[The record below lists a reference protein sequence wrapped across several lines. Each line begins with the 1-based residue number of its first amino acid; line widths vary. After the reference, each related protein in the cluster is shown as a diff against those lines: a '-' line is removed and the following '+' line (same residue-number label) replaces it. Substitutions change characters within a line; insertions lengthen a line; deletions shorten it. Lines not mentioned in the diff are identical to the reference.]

1 MARGDSV
8 SHIASV
14 SSGAYLELRP
24 ASGDEWMITAVG
36 DSHNQTYI
44 VAKGGSS
51 TFYTLYG
58 VDAKGYGNARI
69 SQYMATAGW
78 MNHDLQW
85 YLNNT
90 DYMKVIND
98 GASHIFWFMGVKV
111 KD

>member
-1 MARGDSV
+1 MAQRDSI

-44 VAKGGSS
+44 VARGGSS
-51 TFYTLYG
+51 TFYSIYSNDDTEYPPSP
-58 VDAKGYGNARI
+58 DK
-69 SQYMATAGW
+69 YMAKVGW
-78 MNHDLQW
+78 MGYDIQW
-85 YLNNT
+85 YLSNT

-98 GASHIFWFMGVKV
+98 GSSHIFWFMGVKT
-111 KD
+111 KE